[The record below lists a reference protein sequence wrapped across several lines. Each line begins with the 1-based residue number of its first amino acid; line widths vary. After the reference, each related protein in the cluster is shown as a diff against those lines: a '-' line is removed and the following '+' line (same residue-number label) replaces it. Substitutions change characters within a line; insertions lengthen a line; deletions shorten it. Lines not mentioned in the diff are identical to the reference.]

1 MKNYIINSAYVSLYV
16 QLITGIL
23 GFIAIFIP
31 LKQDD
36 KILHDV
42 LILETIV
49 QFVEFVFYIIL
60 IYYFSTLK
68 DNITHLRYYDWMIT
82 TPLMLISTSFYFM
95 YNNKQPNQEIQF
107 IATLIK
113 EKITFGLL
121 ILFNALMLLFGYLG
135 EIKKL
140 NKYVSVLIGSIF
152 FYLSFSQLQTFVG
165 DNQIN
170 KIIYFIMFSLWALYG
185 VASIMPYIIKNTSY
199 NILDLFS
206 KNFYGLFLFG
216 VIVYLSYM

>member
-1 MKNYIINSAYVSLYV
+1 MKNYIIDTAYLSLYV

-23 GFIAIFIP
+23 GFIGIFIP

-36 KILHDV
+36 KILKDV

-49 QFVEFVFYIIL
+49 QFIEFIFYIIL
-60 IYYFSTLK
+60 IYYFSSLK
-68 DNITHLRYYDWMIT
+68 ENITHLRYYDWVIT
-82 TPLMLISTSFYFM
+82 TPLMLISTAFYFM
-95 YNNKQPNQEIQF
+95 YNNKAKNERIQF
-107 IATLIK
+107 IETLIK
-113 EKITFGLL
+113 EKVTF
-121 ILFNALMLLFGYLG
+121 ISMISFNTIMLLFGYLG

-140 NKYVSVLIGSIF
+140 NKYVSVILGSIF
-152 FYLSFSQLQTFVG
+152 FFLSFNQLQTFVG

-170 KIIYFIMFSLWALYG
+170 QTIYYIMFSLWALYG
-185 VASIMPYIIKNTSY
+185 VASIMPYILKNTSY

-216 VIVYLSYM
+216 VIVYQSYM